1 MVSCVRTRWIEVGQ
15 VDRFRVAKVHRL
27 LFLVVTAFLV
37 VRVTPQHRTRLF
49 LFALLLSDGVLD
61 GLRTYPYARLVLHF
75 HGDGLLVV
83 RNHDGRVG
91 RIFGLLLRLLGWSFA
106 VHVSVMGASSRN
118 ELLFLLHHLLVH
130 RTA

>member
-1 MVSCVRTRWIEVGQ
+1 MVSCVRPRRLEVIQ
-15 VDRFRVAKVHRL
+15 VDGFRIAKVHGL
-27 LFLVVTAFLV
+27 AFLVVTAFLII
-37 VRVTPQHRTRLF
+37 RVTPQHRTRLF

-83 RNHDGRVG
+83 RNHDGRVS
-91 RIFGLLLRLLGWSFA
+91 RIFGLLLRLFGWCFA

-130 RTA
+130 WTA